1 MQNRPQAVK
10 HAVVVFVR
18 TQEWAS
24 MAHYSRGFSSLRPFF
39 KEALIFAK
47 EKKLISFDKT
57 KNSLENRVSK
67 LALRE

>member
-1 MQNRPQAVK
+1 
-10 HAVVVFVR
+10 
-18 TQEWAS
+18 
-24 MAHYSRGFSSLRPFF
+24 MAHYSRGISSLRPFF